1 MTNDPVNIDTA
12 PPLVEITILG
22 RVCLARPDMTLV
34 WVLYDE
40 GYIESS
46 NRFCWNGTCLYCTV
60 HLVMPNT
67 RTVVRAK
74 ACEVF
79 PSAGLRVVKLG
90 GEFQLAPRLAS

>member
-1 MTNDPVNIDTA
+1 MTNDLTRADTA

-22 RVCLARPDMTLV
+22 RACLARPDMTLV

-46 NRFCWNGTCLYCTV
+46 SRFCWNGTCLYCMV
-60 HLVMPNT
+60 HVVMPDT

-79 PSAGLRVVKLG
+79 PAPGLRVVKLG

>member
-1 MTNDPVNIDTA
+1 MTNDLTQPDPV

-22 RVCLARPDMTLV
+22 RPCLVRPDMTLV
-34 WVLYDE
+34 WVLYDQ

-60 HLVMPNT
+60 HVVMPNT

-90 GEFQLAPRLAS
+90 GEFQLAQRLAS